1 MPNGNQQ
8 SQYLYQK
15 WGWGAPS
22 EDASS
27 DNKFNKSTEFN
38 PVEFQSAMELIAA
51 ETEEKLKEYYKTD
64 NVKVSLSEL
73 ERSIEDQKKYIKTGA
88 SQTPLSLHQFGAGAD
103 FKIFIDNQ
111 LVSGTGKDKST
122 KESVD
127 PYRVLGGVAKDKG
140 FFWGIGW
147 DGGHVAQNRYVDEFI
162 KENPKY
168 ASSDMVRNFYSK
180 YNKEAPSALKPVLSQ
195 LDNIYKSKPER
206 SYYGQGR
213 SDDTLLTTIPVKT
226 KISET
231 VAQKQQPQPVAQPQ
245 YTYQNWGWDLPNK
258 PQPVA
263 KVESENKKVE
273 ELHEP
278 VQQAGGSVG
287 GILSN
292 FAMDKDISTSEYK
305 MLKRAASEGGQ
316 EAQARIE
323 ALDLDLKRKESFGEG
338 AQYAL
343 KRVVSVAPFVELDW
357 QQHRATPLEFARQA
371 DPESPM
377 YRASVR
383 GVPIGM
389 GQRVGMQDVA
399 DLATTVGEF
408 MIIGGITK
416 IPFQAALKASKT
428 GKLTSG
434 AYRLFTKNKKMIP
447 VLKHVAKSNV
457 DFGIHN
463 FTTMH
468 EEDLAENSTFG
479 SKVRA
484 RFEKIPSTIVT
495 ASLFGSLGSFKNVY
509 AQYGGVFTAGYTTA
523 MLEATKAGLP
533 VSEAHKQAYK
543 SGMMLVGV
551 HGTNALGMKAGKEY
565 MKKYA
570 KDKGMSE
577 QSAQALAEQI
587 VQKKIDEKKP
597 IFKSKEIKDLK
608 DIGVAEIVGETK
620 LKNNQK
626 AFIIKDVQNEDAKPQ
641 VIRVNDF
648 YKRYEQTNHPKTV
661 EEIRKGRLGKIHTL
675 QNKLKMNDVD
685 QYVYKRQVI
694 NPKGKIP
701 DIKQGEL
708 PFYVDLQGK
717 TAGELKVIADQF
729 GLEYKI
735 TDNKATM
742 LNLIETK
749 VPKAKGEYLSWAD
762 ANPRQLY
769 EAKTELDRRYQV
781 QKTKEDVQKGLYAT
795 GLEKVGNKI
804 FKNIPILK
812 DKIKGKPTDTEVHTE
827 RIISDYEG
835 SVQRGLLETQ
845 NKVKEF
851 NTIYIQEEVTPEM
864 SRRVVQAKAGE
875 IDVSNLSPIENRLL
889 EIYTKQMEQ
898 GAILAKEYGVLPDVI
913 DNYWTGIFPNVS
925 SKQLKQIQLRSSKSG
940 ETQYSREKLYLLPKE
955 AEAAGLKPVYDLRQL
970 TGHWWDSVNKAI
982 TNNTLYERLGNL
994 PTIDGTVALTGE
1006 YTPGYIPIDWAPN
1019 FSKTITGSARKKV
1032 YVHPAL
1038 ETQIKILL
1046 NPTTSAASQNTVL
1059 KSINNTVK
1067 RIIMVNPLIHGWNIY
1082 SDVMDEY
1089 SFRLLKTARVV
1100 LAGEKPYL
1108 LAKRVGAIK
1117 SKAEWNE
1124 MTKDQQHKVNNDI
1137 LMEMA
1142 EQGIGIAESQALTTE
1157 LQGFYRKNYSELSVS
1172 DATFGKRLKNFG
1184 RKVKKNPLNALK
1196 LASDNFLWD
1205 KIVKNSQISIYALTK
1220 SRARKAGLSEVDS
1233 KRAAAHYT
1241 KDLLGMLPK
1250 SAFSPDGLASANN
1263 LNYLFFARNWTISNL
1278 RLVSG
1283 AAGYRGNNLNR
1294 FVSHKSLSPKEMK
1307 FLQEQYT
1314 AHIIKGVLG
1323 TIVSVNLLNYA
1334 FTGIEEEK
1342 NTEGK
1347 VTGYKF
1353 NKDKAHWA
1361 TENEEGHEMDIDTGT
1376 YNRKG
1381 GKVYVENLIFRYIKD
1396 YFNWVEDPRRTFLN
1410 KVHPV
1415 PKAAIEQLINM
1426 TLWNGR
1432 KIIQYPDQETMKAKA
1447 KLRLLHL
1454 LYAVTPYGQFVGQ
1467 PNKLRTSVEKI
1478 APWFGTWI
1486 KSGVAGGDY
1495 ADKINK
1501 FVDKKKYEL
1510 DEIDKQID
1518 LIAQTGDMSYVINEL
1533 IEKERFKTIDG
1544 IRDRLQK
1551 YKNPLLY
1558 KYMIVL
1564 RSKADKAEFLNTL
1577 TEKEREEFFE
1587 VLKVGNQG
1595 VRFYEESVSVKNKIK
1610 FPIKVKINP

>member
-8 SQYLYQK
+8 KQYLFQD
-15 WGWGAPS
+15 WGWSLPDS
-22 EDASS
+22 ASG
-27 DNKFNKSTEFN
+27 E
-38 PVEFQSAMELIAA
+38 QQ
-51 ETEEKLKEYYKTD
+51 ETPIEEPQ
-64 NVKVSLSEL
+64 L
-73 ERSIEDQKKYIKTGA
+73 E
-88 SQTPLSLHQFGAGAD
+88 P
-103 FKIFIDNQ
+103 
-111 LVSGTGKDKST
+111 
-122 KESVD
+122 
-127 PYRVLGGVAKDKG
+127 
-140 FFWGIGW
+140 
-147 DGGHVAQNRYVDEFI
+147 
-162 KENPKY
+162 
-168 ASSDMVRNFYSK
+168 
-180 YNKEAPSALKPVLSQ
+180 
-195 LDNIYKSKPER
+195 
-206 SYYGQGR
+206 
-213 SDDTLLTTIPVKT
+213 
-226 KISET
+226 
-231 VAQKQQPQPVAQPQ
+231 PQ

-258 PQPVA
+258 PQPVD
-263 KVESENKKVE
+263 KVESENKKIE

-416 IPFQAALKASKT
+416 IPFQAVLKASKT

-675 QNKLKMNDVD
+675 QNKLKMSDVD

-1046 NPTTSAASQNTVL
+1046 NPTTSAAAQNTVL

-1220 SRARKAGLSEVDS
+1220 SRAKKAGLSEVDS

-1323 TIVSVNLLNYA
+1323 TIISANLLNYA

-1353 NKDKAHWA
+1353 NKDKAHWS

-1495 ADKINK
+1495 ANKINK
-1501 FVDKKKYEL
+1501 FIDEKKYEL
-1510 DEIDKQID
+1510 DEIDKEID
-1518 LIAQTGDMSYVINEL
+1518 LIAQTGDMSHVINEL

-1564 RSKADKAEFLNTL
+1564 RSKSDKAEFLKTL
-1577 TEKEREEFFE
+1577 TEKEREEFFR
-1587 VLKVGNQG
+1587 VLKVGNP
-1595 VRFYEESVSVKNKIK
+1595 NLKIEK
-1610 FPIKVKINP
+1610 P